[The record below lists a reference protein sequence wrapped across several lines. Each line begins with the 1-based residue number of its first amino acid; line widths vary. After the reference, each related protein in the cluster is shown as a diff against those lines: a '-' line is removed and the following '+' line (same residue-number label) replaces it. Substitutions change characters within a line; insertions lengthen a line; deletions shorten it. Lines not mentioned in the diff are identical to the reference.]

1 MLAGAAV
8 RISCK
13 AKWSI
18 QPCAALLQNSRDAFL
33 HQLDGVCGG
42 GRAAYADS
50 SQAVPGQHSHRQCH
64 TGHQLANIC
73 VSCAPEQREVRLTAG
88 NSPPPP
94 STMCSINQSFWP
106 SKLCRLVMLVRSMHN
121 AVHMCVVIDIILTC
135 RLVVVLERRTLV
147 HDLKTL
153 ELLRTLET
161 PSNPKVT

>member
-1 MLAGAAV
+1 MLAVAAV

-13 AKWSI
+13 EKWSI
-18 QPCAALLQNSRDAFL
+18 QPCAVVLQYSRDAFL

-88 NSPPPP
+88 NSPPSPFNHVQHQP
-94 STMCSINQSFWP
+94 
-106 SKLCRLVMLVRSMHN
+106 
-121 AVHMCVVIDIILTC
+121 IILAEQALQTC
-135 RLVVVLERRTLV
+135 YVGQEHAQHSAHVCCA
-147 HDLKTL
+147 
-153 ELLRTLET
+153 
-161 PSNPKVT
+161 